1 MRRGDES
8 MESVCT
14 FTGHRP
20 KKLPWGYNED
30 DPRCVALKKH
40 IYDVCEAVAS
50 AGVRRFICGMA
61 EGCDLYFAEAV
72 LALKKSYP
80 DIRLEA
86 AVPYAGQAESWS
98 EAQQQRYAAILS
110 LCDEKTVLR
119 QNYSRECM
127 MERNRYMVD
136 KAHILI
142 ACCEGKSGGSLYTL
156 QYALDK
162 TKEVIQIPL
171 EF

>member
-1 MRRGDES
+1 
-8 MESVCT
+8 METVCT

-20 KKLPWGYNED
+20 KKLAWGYDES
-30 DPRCVALKKH
+30 DPRCVALKKYIH
-40 IYDVCEAVAS
+40 DVCEAVAS
-50 AGVRRFICGMA
+50 TGVRYFICGMA

-72 LALKKSYP
+72 LALKKVYP

-86 AVPYAGQAESWS
+86 AVPYAGQADGWNA
-98 EAQQQRYAAILS
+98 AQRQRYNAILAR
-110 LCDEKTVLR
+110 CDEQTVLR

-142 ACCEGKSGGSLYTL
+142 ACCDGQSGGSLNTVR
-156 QYALDK
+156 YALEQD
-162 TKEVIQIPL
+162 KEVIQIPL
-171 EF
+171 NM

>member
-1 MRRGDES
+1 
-8 MESVCT
+8 METVCT

-50 AGVRRFICGMA
+50 ASVRYFICGMA

-86 AVPYAGQAESWS
+86 AVPYTGQSDGWS
-98 EAQQQRYAAILS
+98 EAQRQRYAAILS
-110 LCDEKTVLR
+110 QCDEQTVLR

-136 KAHILI
+136 KAQILI
-142 ACCEGKSGGSLYTL
+142 VCCDGTAGGSLNTL
-156 QYALDK
+156 HYALDQK
-162 TKEVIQIPL
+162 KEVIQIPL
-171 EF
+171 DMN

>member
-1 MRRGDES
+1 
-8 MESVCT
+8 METVCT

-20 KKLPWGYNED
+20 KKLPWGYNEA
-30 DPRCVALKKH
+30 DPRCAALKRH

-50 AGVRRFICGMA
+50 TGVRFFVCGMA

-72 LALKKSYP
+72 LALKKVYP
-80 DIRLEA
+80 DIYLEA
-86 AVPYAGQAESWS
+86 AVPYAGQADAWS
-98 EAQQQRYAAILS
+98 AAQRQRYAAILAR
-110 LCDEKTVLR
+110 CDEQTVLR

-142 ACCEGKSGGSLYTL
+142 ACCDGNPGGSLNTL
-156 QYALDK
+156 RYALQQDK
-162 TKEVIQIPL
+162 EIIQIPL
-171 EF
+171 EID

>member
-1 MRRGDES
+1 
-8 MESVCT
+8 METVCT

-20 KKLPWGYNED
+20 KKLPWGYDEK
-30 DPRCVALKKH
+30 DPRCTALKRY

-50 AGVRRFICGMA
+50 TGVRSFICGMA

-72 LALKKSYP
+72 LALRRLYP

-86 AVPYAGQAESWS
+86 AIPYAGQSDHWS
-98 EAQQQRYAAILS
+98 TAQQRRYASVLAR
-110 LCDEKTVLR
+110 CDEQTVLR

-136 KAHILI
+136 RAQILI
-142 ACCEGKSGGSLYTL
+142 ACCDGSSGGSLNTL
-156 QYALDK
+156 RYAMEKDL
-162 TKEVIQIPL
+162 EIIRIPL
-171 EF
+171 PID

>member
-1 MRRGDES
+1 
-8 MESVCT
+8 METICT

-20 KKLPWGYNED
+20 KKLPWGYDESD
-30 DPRCVALKKH
+30 SRCTALKKY

-50 AGVRRFICGMA
+50 TGVRSFICGMA
-61 EGCDLYFAEAV
+61 EGCDLYFAEAI
-72 LALKKSYP
+72 LSLKKLYP

-86 AVPYAGQAESWS
+86 AIPYAGQSDSWS
-98 EAQQQRYAAILS
+98 AAQRTRYANILS
-110 LCDEKTVLR
+110 RCDEQTILR

-142 ACCEGKSGGSLYTL
+142 ACCDGQKGGSLNTIR
-156 QYALDK
+156 YALSK
-162 TKEVIQIPL
+162 GKEVIQIPL
-171 EF
+171 EID